1 MLVLFDHTLVS
12 FRGYSNGSFLSE
24 FGSAVGSLGV
34 NVFFVLSGFLIT
46 MLLLRE
52 RAVSGRI
59 DLRRFYVR
67 RTQRIFPAF
76 YIYLAI
82 VGALCTFGTLAQ
94 IRPFDLAFDF
104 LYLHNF
110 GLGVGN
116 WYVGQTWSLDIEE
129 QFYLVWP
136 AIAILGWRFST
147 RFAIASIVA
156 EPIVRTAA
164 YVLLPHVRGFLPISI
179 FTRADLLMFGCAA
192 ALLLTHGRAFGAWF
206 SSDRARKLLAV
217 ECLALGVSLVLDAR
231 FRGVYTLTVGYAID
245 GALVSAILLTVVR
258 QPACV
263 FARFLGLGMLGWIG
277 RISYSLYL
285 WQQLFFTPFRG
296 SILQRF
302 PFDLGAAL
310 LCGFASYLLIERRFL
325 RKKPAFE
332 VRQAI
337 ESF

>member
-1 MLVLFDHTLVS
+1 VTSVAQRAAVAKDNAARIPSLDGIRGVAIVLVLFDHTLVS

-136 AIAILGWRFST
+136 AIAILGWRFYT
-147 RFAIASIVA
+147 FRDR
-156 EPIVRTAA
+156 EHRRRTDRPYGGLRAPAA
-164 YVLLPHVRGFLPISI
+164 RSRILADLDFHARRSAHVRV
-179 FTRADLLMFGCAA
+179 R
-192 ALLLTHGRAFGAWF
+192 RGATLN
-206 SSDRARKLLAV
+206 ARPRV
-217 ECLALGVSLVLDAR
+217 RS
-231 FRGVYTLTVGYAID
+231 
-245 GALVSAILLTVVR
+245 VV
-258 QPACV
+258 
-263 FARFLGLGMLGWIG
+263 
-277 RISYSLYL
+277 
-285 WQQLFFTPFRG
+285 
-296 SILQRF
+296 
-302 PFDLGAAL
+302 
-310 LCGFASYLLIERRFL
+310 FL
-325 RKKPAFE
+325 RSRA
-332 VRQAI
+332 
-337 ESF
+337 